1 MMIIIILM
9 VMIIMIM
16 MVIMTMIHYQGLVA
30 HSLVPWLARCW
41 TSHHGQTVTSK
52 SKNSGRMVM
61 VMILRMIVLMTR
73 DGEPSQATMVLA
85 IKTALN

>member
-41 TSHHGQTVTSK
+41 TSHHGQTVTS
-52 SKNSGRMVM
+52 
-61 VMILRMIVLMTR
+61 I
-73 DGEPSQATMVLA
+73 
-85 IKTALN
+85 

>member
-1 MMIIIILM
+1 M
-9 VMIIMIM
+9 VM
-16 MVIMTMIHYQGLVA
+16 
-30 HSLVPWLARCW
+30 
-41 TSHHGQTVTSK
+41 
-52 SKNSGRMVM
+52 MVM

>member
-1 MMIIIILM
+1 
-9 VMIIMIM
+9 MIM
-16 MVIMTMIHYQGLVA
+16 MVIMTMIHYEGLVA
-30 HSLVPWLARCW
+30 HCLVPWLARCW

-61 VMILRMIVLMTR
+61 MVMVMILRMIVLMTR
-73 DGEPSQATMVLA
+73 DGEPSQATMVSE